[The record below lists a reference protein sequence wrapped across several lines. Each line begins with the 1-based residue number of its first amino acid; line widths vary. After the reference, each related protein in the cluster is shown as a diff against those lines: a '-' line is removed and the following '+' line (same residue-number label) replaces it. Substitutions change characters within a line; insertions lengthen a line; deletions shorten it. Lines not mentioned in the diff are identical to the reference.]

1 MGEEEKR
8 TAAAPQ
14 EGTAPK
20 KRRKRSSSGS
30 KKTAAKAAPTT
41 EGAQAPVEKPKKK
54 TTSRSRTK
62 AKPAEA
68 KAEDKT
74 EKKPAAE
81 ETPAVPETEPAK
93 PEETPAAP
101 EAEPAKPEETP
112 AAPETEPA
120 KPEETPAAPE
130 AEPAKPEETPAAP
143 ETPEQAE
150 PAESAQPDAPTE
162 TAEPSETPAS
172 ADETAKKPESEA
184 KPEAPAEAAV
194 DSDEDDAPLPPD
206 EEQRVSDITRTA
218 QLSIQQIMAGLD
230 EDTAPAET
238 PREPQ
243 PEPADD
249 TDADTDATDD
259 ADTLPQM
266 LGRGVSNMAKW
277 LVLVLVFVV
286 AIAGGG
292 VAFLYHNATPDMLPQ
307 INVSFDGQTLP
318 PTAYRWHVPVVGDV
332 FKRTYAETLSAAP
345 IVLDEPVSGASPD
358 FTVSSSKYSSEV
370 TLTDMSGEELFTGS
384 IKDFNAYLFTEN
396 GTYNAKLVLKST
408 AASEDDDARVTG
420 SETWQFQFDVNIKPT
435 IQLCN
440 TSAVQ
445 GSVAAVR
452 IGTTLSPDAPAI
464 KTELANTG
472 FVKAANGWICYL
484 PIPWNEPTGVVD
496 VTVTADGY
504 TETLQ
509 LEVRAA
515 SFTYKDYSRTSQ
527 MTSPYIGENEAP
539 DAVAKLLTTVDDTVA
554 WGIGGFVQP
563 FLNSFSTPLTFGMT
577 EYAGR
582 SSSERGTNYG
592 YGGRTSTNVVITPK
606 KSNDSMIVP
615 ASGRVLLA
623 KNLGGIYG
631 NTVVIEHGA
640 GLKSIFYGLAAL
652 DVETGDNVKQ
662 GQLLGVC
669 GKTVVAEMRLGEV
682 PIDPLL
688 VWRGQCDGL
697 KNY

>member
-41 EGAQAPVEKPKKK
+41 EGAEAPAEKPAEKPKKK

-62 AKPAEA
+62 TKPAEA

-81 ETPAVPETEPAK
+81 ETPAPKTKAEETPAVPEAEPAK
-93 PEETPAAP
+93 PEETSAAP
-101 EAEPAKPEETP
+101 EAEPAKPEET
-112 AAPETEPA
+112 T
-120 KPEETPAAPE
+120 
-130 AEPAKPEETPAAP
+130 AAP

-184 KPEAPAEAAV
+184 KPETPAEAAV

-243 PEPADD
+243 PEPAGD

-318 PTAYRWHVPVVGDV
+318 PTAYRWHVPVVGEV

-452 IGTTLSPDAPAI
+452 LSLI
-464 KTELANTG
+464 H
-472 FVKAANGWICYL
+472 IS
-484 PIPWNEPTGVVD
+484 EPT
-496 VTVTADGY
+496 
-504 TETLQ
+504 
-509 LEVRAA
+509 R
-515 SFTYKDYSRTSQ
+515 
-527 MTSPYIGENEAP
+527 PY
-539 DAVAKLLTTVDDTVA
+539 
-554 WGIGGFVQP
+554 
-563 FLNSFSTPLTFGMT
+563 
-577 EYAGR
+577 
-582 SSSERGTNYG
+582 
-592 YGGRTSTNVVITPK
+592 
-606 KSNDSMIVP
+606 
-615 ASGRVLLA
+615 
-623 KNLGGIYG
+623 
-631 NTVVIEHGA
+631 
-640 GLKSIFYGLAAL
+640 
-652 DVETGDNVKQ
+652 
-662 GQLLGVC
+662 
-669 GKTVVAEMRLGEV
+669 
-682 PIDPLL
+682 
-688 VWRGQCDGL
+688 
-697 KNY
+697 

>member
-41 EGAQAPVEKPKKK
+41 EGTEAPAEAPAEKPKKK

-81 ETPAVPETEPAK
+81 ETPAPQTKV
-93 PEETPAAP
+93 EETPAAPRQKPQPAP
-101 EAEPAKPEETP
+101 EAEPAKPEEP
-112 AAPETEPA
+112 
-120 KPEETPAAPE
+120 
-130 AEPAKPEETPAAP
+130 PAAP

-162 TAEPSETPAS
+162 TAEPSETPAP

-184 KPEAPAEAAV
+184 KPEAPDEAAV
-194 DSDEDDAPLPPD
+194 DPDEDDAPLPPD

-230 EDTAPAET
+230 EETAPAKT
-238 PREPQ
+238 PSEPQ
-243 PEPADD
+243 PEPEGD
-249 TDADTDATDD
+249 TDADTDAKDD

-266 LGRGVSNMAKW
+266 LGRGASNIAKW

-318 PTAYRWHVPVVGDV
+318 PTAYRWHVPVVGEV

-384 IKDFNAYLFTEN
+384 VKDFNAYRFTEN

-452 IGTTLSPDAPAI
+452 IGTTLSPDAPTI

-484 PIPWNEPTGVVD
+484 PIPWNEPTGAVD

-515 SFTYKDYSRTSQ
+515 SFTHKDYSRTSQ
-527 MTSPYIGENEAP
+527 MTSPYIGESDAP
-539 DAVAKLLTTVDDTVA
+539 DAVAKLLTAVDDTVA
-554 WGIGGFVQP
+554 WSIGGFVQP

-592 YGGRTSTNVVITPK
+592 YGGRTSTSVVIAPK

-623 KNLGGIYG
+623 EDLGGIYG

-652 DVETGDNVKQ
+652 NVETGDNVKQ

-669 GKTVVAEMRLGEV
+669 GKTVVAEMRLGDV

>member
-41 EGAQAPVEKPKKK
+41 EGAQAPAEKPKKK

-81 ETPAVPETEPAK
+81 ETPAPKTKA
-93 PEETPAAP
+93 EETPAAP
-101 EAEPAKPEETP
+101 EAEPAKSEEIP
-112 AAPETEPA
+112 AV
-120 KPEETPAAPE
+120 PE

-150 PAESAQPDAPTE
+150 PAESAQPDAPAE
-162 TAEPSETPAS
+162 TAELSEKPAS

-184 KPEAPAEAAV
+184 KPETPAEAAV

-318 PTAYRWHVPVVGDV
+318 PTAYRWHVPVVGEV

-484 PIPWNEPTGVVD
+484 PIPWNEPTGAVD

-515 SFTYKDYSRTSQ
+515 SFTHKDYSRTSQ
-527 MTSPYIGENEAP
+527 MTSPYIGENDAP

-640 GLKSIFYGLAAL
+640 GLKSIFYGLASL
-652 DVETGDNVKQ
+652 NVETGDNVKQ

>member
-41 EGAQAPVEKPKKK
+41 EGAQAPAEKPKKK

-81 ETPAVPETEPAK
+81 ETPAPKTKA
-93 PEETPAAP
+93 EET
-101 EAEPAKPEETP
+101 T

-130 AEPAKPEETPAAP
+130 AAPAKPEETPAAP

-162 TAEPSETPAS
+162 TAEPSETPAP

-184 KPEAPAEAAV
+184 KPETPAEAAV

-243 PEPADD
+243 PEPAGD

-307 INVSFDGQTLP
+307 INVSFDGQTLS
-318 PTAYRWHVPVVGDV
+318 PTAYRWHVPVVGEV

-527 MTSPYIGENEAP
+527 MTSPYIGENDAP

>member
-41 EGAQAPVEKPKKK
+41 EGAQAPAEKPKKK

-81 ETPAVPETEPAK
+81 ETPAPETKA
-93 PEETPAAP
+93 EETPAAP
-101 EAEPAKPEETP
+101 EAEPAKPEEN
-112 AAPETEPA
+112 
-120 KPEETPAAPE
+120 PAAPE
-130 AEPAKPEETPAAP
+130 AEPAKPEETPAVP

-184 KPEAPAEAAV
+184 KPETPAEAAV

-243 PEPADD
+243 PEPAGD

-318 PTAYRWHVPVVGDV
+318 PTAYRWHVPVVGEV

-515 SFTYKDYSRTSQ
+515 SFPYKDYSRTSQ
-527 MTSPYIGENEAP
+527 MTSPYIGENDAP

-554 WGIGGFVQP
+554 WSIGGFVQP

-640 GLKSIFYGLAAL
+640 GLKSIFYGLASL
-652 DVETGDNVKQ
+652 NVETGDNVKQ

>member
-41 EGAQAPVEKPKKK
+41 EGAQAPAEKPKKK

-74 EKKPAAE
+74 EKKPAA
-81 ETPAVPETEPAK
+81 
-93 PEETPAAP
+93 
-101 EAEPAKPEETP
+101 EETP

-162 TAEPSETPAS
+162 TAEPSETPAP

-184 KPEAPAEAAV
+184 KPETPAEAAV

-243 PEPADD
+243 PEPAGD
-249 TDADTDATDD
+249 TDADTDAMDD

-318 PTAYRWHVPVVGDV
+318 PTAYRWHVPVVGEV

-484 PIPWNEPTGVVD
+484 PIPWNEPTGAVD

-527 MTSPYIGENEAP
+527 MTSPYIGENDAP

-640 GLKSIFYGLAAL
+640 GLKSIFYGLASL
-652 DVETGDNVKQ
+652 NVETGDNVKQ

>member
-41 EGAQAPVEKPKKK
+41 EGAQAPAEKPKKK
-54 TTSRSRTK
+54 TTSRSRAK

-81 ETPAVPETEPAK
+81 ETPAPETKA
-93 PEETPAAP
+93 EETPAAP
-101 EAEPAKPEETP
+101 RQEPQP
-112 AAPETEPA
+112 
-120 KPEETPAAPE
+120 APE

-162 TAEPSETPAS
+162 TAEPSETPAP

-184 KPEAPAEAAV
+184 KPETPAEAAV
-194 DSDEDDAPLPPD
+194 DPDEDDAPLPPD

-238 PREPQ
+238 PSEPQ
-243 PEPADD
+243 PEPEGD
-249 TDADTDATDD
+249 TDADTDAKDD

-266 LGRGVSNMAKW
+266 LGRGVSNIAKW

-318 PTAYRWHVPVVGDV
+318 PTAYRWHVPVMGEV

-384 IKDFNAYLFTEN
+384 VKDFNAYRFTEN

-452 IGTTLSPDAPAI
+452 IGATLSPDAPTI

-484 PIPWNEPTGVVD
+484 PIPWNEPTGAVD

-515 SFTYKDYSRTSQ
+515 SFTHKDYSRTSQ
-527 MTSPYIGENEAP
+527 MTSPYIGESDAP

-554 WGIGGFVQP
+554 WSIGGFVQP

-592 YGGRTSTNVVITPK
+592 TGGRTSTNVVITPK

-623 KNLGGIYG
+623 EDLGGIYG

-640 GLKSIFYGLAAL
+640 GLKSIFYGLGAL
-652 DVETGDNVKQ
+652 NVKAGENVKQ

-669 GKTVVAEMRLGEV
+669 SKTVVAEMRIGTV
-682 PIDPLL
+682 PINPLL

>member
-20 KRRKRSSSGS
+20 KRRKHSSSGS

-41 EGAQAPVEKPKKK
+41 EGAQAPAEKPKKK

-68 KAEDKT
+68 NAEDKT

-81 ETPAVPETEPAK
+81 QTPAPKTKA
-93 PEETPAAP
+93 
-101 EAEPAKPEETP
+101 EETP

-130 AEPAKPEETPAAP
+130 TEPTKPEETPAAP
-143 ETPEQAE
+143 EIPEQAE

-184 KPEAPAEAAV
+184 KPETPAEAAV

-243 PEPADD
+243 PEPAGD
-249 TDADTDATDD
+249 TDADTDAMDD

-318 PTAYRWHVPVVGDV
+318 PTAYRWHVPVVGEV

-484 PIPWNEPTGVVD
+484 PIPWNEPTGTVD

-527 MTSPYIGENEAP
+527 MTSPYIGEDDAP
-539 DAVAKLLTTVDDTVA
+539 DAVAKLLTTVDNTVA
-554 WGIGGFVQP
+554 WSIGGFVQP

-652 DVETGDNVKQ
+652 NVKTGDNVKQ

-669 GKTVVAEMRLGEV
+669 GKAVVAEMRLGEV

>member
-41 EGAQAPVEKPKKK
+41 EGAQAPAEKPKKK

-81 ETPAVPETEPAK
+81 ETPAPKTKA
-93 PEETPAAP
+93 
-101 EAEPAKPEETP
+101 EETP

-130 AEPAKPEETPAAP
+130 P
-143 ETPEQAE
+143 PEQAE

-184 KPEAPAEAAV
+184 KPETPAEAAV

-243 PEPADD
+243 PEPAGD

-318 PTAYRWHVPVVGDV
+318 PTAYRWHVPVVGEV

-345 IVLDEPVSGASPD
+345 VVLDEPVSGASPD

-527 MTSPYIGENEAP
+527 MTSPYIGENDAP

-640 GLKSIFYGLAAL
+640 GLKSIFYGLASL
-652 DVETGDNVKQ
+652 NVETGDNVKQ

-669 GKTVVAEMRLGEV
+669 GKAVVAEMRLGKV

>member
-41 EGAQAPVEKPKKK
+41 EGAQAPAEKPKKK

-81 ETPAVPETEPAK
+81 ETPAPKTKA
-93 PEETPAAP
+93 EETPAAP

-112 AAPETEPA
+112 AVPETEPA
-120 KPEETPAAPE
+120 KPEETPAV
-130 AEPAKPEETPAAP
+130 P
-143 ETPEQAE
+143 ETPEQTE

-162 TAEPSETPAS
+162 TAGSSEMPAS

-184 KPEAPAEAAV
+184 KPETPAEAAV

-218 QLSIQQIMAGLD
+218 QLSIQQIMAGMD

-318 PTAYRWHVPVVGDV
+318 PTAYRWHVPVVGEV

-484 PIPWNEPTGVVD
+484 PIPWNEPTGAVD

-515 SFTYKDYSRTSQ
+515 SFPYKDYSRTSQ
-527 MTSPYIGENEAP
+527 MTSPYIGENDAP

-652 DVETGDNVKQ
+652 NVETGDNVKQ

>member
-1 MGEEEKR
+1 M
-8 TAAAPQ
+8 
-14 EGTAPK
+14 
-20 KRRKRSSSGS
+20 
-30 KKTAAKAAPTT
+30 
-41 EGAQAPVEKPKKK
+41 
-54 TTSRSRTK
+54 
-62 AKPAEA
+62 
-68 KAEDKT
+68 
-74 EKKPAAE
+74 
-81 ETPAVPETEPAK
+81 
-93 PEETPAAP
+93 
-101 EAEPAKPEETP
+101 
-112 AAPETEPA
+112 
-120 KPEETPAAPE
+120 
-130 AEPAKPEETPAAP
+130 
-143 ETPEQAE
+143 
-150 PAESAQPDAPTE
+150 
-162 TAEPSETPAS
+162 
-172 ADETAKKPESEA
+172 
-184 KPEAPAEAAV
+184 
-194 DSDEDDAPLPPD
+194 
-206 EEQRVSDITRTA
+206 SDITRTA

-238 PREPQ
+238 PSEPQ
-243 PEPADD
+243 PEPEGD
-249 TDADTDATDD
+249 TDADTDAKDD

-266 LGRGVSNMAKW
+266 LGRGVSNIAKW

-318 PTAYRWHVPVVGDV
+318 PTAYRWHVPVVGEV

-384 IKDFNAYLFTEN
+384 VKDFNAYRFTEN

-445 GSVAAVR
+445 GSVAALR
-452 IGTTLSPDAPAI
+452 IGTTLSPDAPTI
-464 KTELANTG
+464 KTELASTG

-484 PIPWNEPTGVVD
+484 PIPWNEPTGAVD

-509 LEVRAA
+509 LDVRAA
-515 SFTYKDYSRTSQ
+515 SFTHKDYSRTSQ
-527 MTSPYIGENEAP
+527 MTSPYIGESDAP

-554 WGIGGFVQP
+554 WSIGGFVQP

-623 KNLGGIYG
+623 EDLGGIYG

-652 DVETGDNVKQ
+652 NVETGDNVKQ

>member
-41 EGAQAPVEKPKKK
+41 EGAQAPAEKPKKK

-81 ETPAVPETEPAK
+81 ETPAPKTKAEETPAVPETEPAK
-93 PEETPAAP
+93 PEETPAV
-101 EAEPAKPEETP
+101 
-112 AAPETEPA
+112 
-120 KPEETPAAPE
+120 
-130 AEPAKPEETPAAP
+130 P

-184 KPEAPAEAAV
+184 KPETPAEAAV

-249 TDADTDATDD
+249 TDADTDAMDD

-515 SFTYKDYSRTSQ
+515 SFTHKDYSRTSQ
-527 MTSPYIGENEAP
+527 MTSPYIGENDAP

-652 DVETGDNVKQ
+652 NVETGDNVKQ

-669 GKTVVAEMRLGEV
+669 GKAVVAEMRLGEV

>member
-41 EGAQAPVEKPKKK
+41 EGAQAPAEKPKKK
-54 TTSRSRTK
+54 TTSKSRTK

-81 ETPAVPETEPAK
+81 ETPAPKTKA
-93 PEETPAAP
+93 EETPAAP

-112 AAPETEPA
+112 AAPET
-120 KPEETPAAPE
+120 
-130 AEPAKPEETPAAP
+130 EPAKPEETPAAP

-184 KPEAPAEAAV
+184 KPETPAEAAV

-243 PEPADD
+243 PEPAGD
-249 TDADTDATDD
+249 TDADTDAMDD

-318 PTAYRWHVPVVGDV
+318 PTAYRWHVPVVGEV

-484 PIPWNEPTGVVD
+484 PIPWNEPTGAVD

-515 SFTYKDYSRTSQ
+515 SFTHKDYSRTSQ

>member
-41 EGAQAPVEKPKKK
+41 EGAQAPAEKPAEKPKKK

-81 ETPAVPETEPAK
+81 ETPAPKTKA
-93 PEETPAAP
+93 
-101 EAEPAKPEETP
+101 
-112 AAPETEPA
+112 
-120 KPEETPAAPE
+120 EETPAAPE

-184 KPEAPAEAAV
+184 KPETPAEAAV

-249 TDADTDATDD
+249 TDADTDAMDD

-307 INVSFDGQTLP
+307 INVSFDGQTLS
-318 PTAYRWHVPVVGDV
+318 PTAYRWHVPVVGEV

-484 PIPWNEPTGVVD
+484 PIPWNEPTGAVD

-527 MTSPYIGENEAP
+527 MTSPYIGEDDAP

-640 GLKSIFYGLAAL
+640 GLKSIFYGLASL
-652 DVETGDNVKQ
+652 NVETGDNVKQ

-669 GKTVVAEMRLGEV
+669 SKTVVAEMRLGKV

>member
-30 KKTAAKAAPTT
+30 KKTSAKAAPTAEGT
-41 EGAQAPVEKPKKK
+41 EAPAEKPAEKPKKK

-81 ETPAVPETEPAK
+81 ETPALQTKA
-93 PEETPAAP
+93 EETPAAPRQEPQPAP

-112 AAPETEPA
+112 AAPEP
-120 KPEETPAAPE
+120 
-130 AEPAKPEETPAAP
+130 
-143 ETPEQAE
+143 PEQAE
-150 PAESAQPDAPTE
+150 PPESAQPDAPTE
-162 TAEPSETPAS
+162 TAEPSETPAP

-184 KPEAPAEAAV
+184 KPETPAEAAV
-194 DSDEDDAPLPPD
+194 DPDEDDAPLPPD

-238 PREPQ
+238 QSEPQ
-243 PEPADD
+243 PEPEGD
-249 TDADTDATDD
+249 TDADTDAKDD

-266 LGRGVSNMAKW
+266 LGRGVSNIAKW

-318 PTAYRWHVPVVGDV
+318 PTAYRWHVPVVGEV

-370 TLTDMSGEELFTGS
+370 TLTDMSGEKLFTGS
-384 IKDFNAYLFTEN
+384 VKDFNAYRFTEN
-396 GTYNAKLVLKST
+396 GTYSAKLVLKST

-452 IGTTLSPDAPAI
+452 IGTTLSPDAPTI
-464 KTELANTG
+464 KTELASTG

-484 PIPWNEPTGVVD
+484 PIPWNEPTGAVD

-515 SFTYKDYSRTSQ
+515 SFTHKDYSRTSQ
-527 MTSPYIGENEAP
+527 MTSPYIGESDAP

-554 WGIGGFVQP
+554 WSIGGFVQP

-623 KNLGGIYG
+623 EDLGGIYG

-669 GKTVVAEMRLGEV
+669 GKTVVAEMRLGDV

>member
-41 EGAQAPVEKPKKK
+41 EGAEAPAEKPAEEPKKK
-54 TTSRSRTK
+54 TTSRSRAK

-81 ETPAVPETEPAK
+81 ETPVPKTKAEETPAAPEAEPPK

-120 KPEETPAAPE
+120 KPEETP
-130 AEPAKPEETPAAP
+130 TAP

-150 PAESAQPDAPTE
+150 PAESTQPDAPTE
-162 TAEPSETPAS
+162 TAEPSETPAP
-172 ADETAKKPESEA
+172 ADETVKKPESEA
-184 KPEAPAEAAV
+184 KPETPAEAAV

-243 PEPADD
+243 PEPAGD
-249 TDADTDATDD
+249 TDADTDAMDD

-286 AIAGGG
+286 AIAGSG

-318 PTAYRWHVPVVGDV
+318 PTAYRWHVPVVGEV

-515 SFTYKDYSRTSQ
+515 SFPYKDYSRTSQ
-527 MTSPYIGENEAP
+527 MTSPYIGENDAP

-640 GLKSIFYGLAAL
+640 GLKSIFYGLASVKCPSTRSSSGAASA
-652 DVETGDNVKQ
+652 TG
-662 GQLLGVC
+662 
-669 GKTVVAEMRLGEV
+669 
-682 PIDPLL
+682 
-688 VWRGQCDGL
+688 
-697 KNY
+697 

>member
-1 MGEEEKR
+1 M
-8 TAAAPQ
+8 
-14 EGTAPK
+14 
-20 KRRKRSSSGS
+20 
-30 KKTAAKAAPTT
+30 
-41 EGAQAPVEKPKKK
+41 
-54 TTSRSRTK
+54 
-62 AKPAEA
+62 
-68 KAEDKT
+68 
-74 EKKPAAE
+74 
-81 ETPAVPETEPAK
+81 
-93 PEETPAAP
+93 
-101 EAEPAKPEETP
+101 
-112 AAPETEPA
+112 
-120 KPEETPAAPE
+120 
-130 AEPAKPEETPAAP
+130 
-143 ETPEQAE
+143 
-150 PAESAQPDAPTE
+150 
-162 TAEPSETPAS
+162 
-172 ADETAKKPESEA
+172 
-184 KPEAPAEAAV
+184 
-194 DSDEDDAPLPPD
+194 
-206 EEQRVSDITRTA
+206 SDITRTA

-243 PEPADD
+243 PEPAGD

-307 INVSFDGQTLP
+307 INVSFDGQTLS
-318 PTAYRWHVPVVGDV
+318 PTAYRWHVPVVGEV

-527 MTSPYIGENEAP
+527 MTSPYIGENDAP

>member
-41 EGAQAPVEKPKKK
+41 EGAEASAEKPAEKPKKK
-54 TTSRSRTK
+54 TTSRSQTK

-81 ETPAVPETEPAK
+81 ETPAPKTK
-93 PEETPAAP
+93 T
-101 EAEPAKPEETP
+101 EETP

-130 AEPAKPEETPAAP
+130 AEPPETEPAKPEETPAAP

-150 PAESAQPDAPTE
+150 PAEAAQPDAPTE

-184 KPEAPAEAAV
+184 KPETPAEAAV

-243 PEPADD
+243 PEPAGD
-249 TDADTDATDD
+249 TDADTDAMDD

-318 PTAYRWHVPVVGDV
+318 PTAYRWHVPVVGEV

-464 KTELANTG
+464 KTELVNTG

-484 PIPWNEPTGVVD
+484 PIPWNEPTGAVD

-509 LEVRAA
+509 LDVRAA

-527 MTSPYIGENEAP
+527 MTSPYIGENDAP

-554 WGIGGFVQP
+554 WNIGGFVQP

-640 GLKSIFYGLAAL
+640 GLKSIFYGLASL
-652 DVETGDNVKQ
+652 NVETGDNVKQ

-669 GKTVVAEMRLGEV
+669 GKAVVAEMRLGEV

>member
-41 EGAQAPVEKPKKK
+41 EGAQAPAEKPKKK

-81 ETPAVPETEPAK
+81 ETPAPKTKA
-93 PEETPAAP
+93 EETPAVP

-112 AAPETEPA
+112 AV
-120 KPEETPAAPE
+120 
-130 AEPAKPEETPAAP
+130 P

-150 PAESAQPDAPTE
+150 PAESAQPEAPTE

-172 ADETAKKPESEA
+172 ADETTKKPESEA
-184 KPEAPAEAAV
+184 KPETPAEAAV

-243 PEPADD
+243 PEPAGD
-249 TDADTDATDD
+249 TDADTDAMDD

-307 INVSFDGQTLP
+307 INVSFDGQTLL
-318 PTAYRWHVPVVGDV
+318 PTAYRWHVPVVGEV

-484 PIPWNEPTGVVD
+484 PIPWNEPTGAVD

-509 LEVRAA
+509 LEVRTA
-515 SFTYKDYSRTSQ
+515 SFTYKDYSRTAQ
-527 MTSPYIGENEAP
+527 MTSPYIGENDAP

>member
-30 KKTAAKAAPTT
+30 KKAAAKAAPTT
-41 EGAQAPVEKPKKK
+41 EGAQAPAEKPKKK

-81 ETPAVPETEPAK
+81 ETPAPKTKA
-93 PEETPAAP
+93 
-101 EAEPAKPEETP
+101 EETP
-112 AAPETEPA
+112 AAPET
-120 KPEETPAAPE
+120 
-130 AEPAKPEETPAAP
+130 EPAKPEETPAAP

-162 TAEPSETPAS
+162 TAEPSETPAP

-243 PEPADD
+243 PEPTDD

-318 PTAYRWHVPVVGDV
+318 PTAYRWHVPVVGEV

-484 PIPWNEPTGVVD
+484 PIPWNEPTGAVD

-509 LEVRAA
+509 LDVRAA
-515 SFTYKDYSRTSQ
+515 SFTHKDYSRTSQ
-527 MTSPYIGENEAP
+527 MTSPYIGENDAP

-652 DVETGDNVKQ
+652 NVETGDNVKQ

>member
-20 KRRKRSSSGS
+20 KRRKHSSSGS

-41 EGAQAPVEKPKKK
+41 EGTEAPAEKSAEKPKKK

-81 ETPAVPETEPAK
+81 ETPAPQTKA
-93 PEETPAAP
+93 EETPAAPRKEPQPAP
-101 EAEPAKPEETP
+101 EAEPAKPEE
-112 AAPETEPA
+112 A
-120 KPEETPAAPE
+120 
-130 AEPAKPEETPAAP
+130 PAAP

-184 KPEAPAEAAV
+184 KPETPAEAAV
-194 DSDEDDAPLPPD
+194 DSDEDAAPLPPD

-230 EDTAPAET
+230 EDAAPAEA
-238 PREPQ
+238 PNEPQ
-243 PEPADD
+243 PEPAA
-249 TDADTDATDD
+249 DADTDTDTED
-259 ADTLPQM
+259 DTDTIPQM
-266 LGRGVSNMAKW
+266 LGRGASSMAKW

-318 PTAYRWHVPVVGDV
+318 PTAYRWHVPVVGEV

-484 PIPWNEPTGVVD
+484 PIPWNEPTGTVD

-527 MTSPYIGENEAP
+527 MTSPYIGENDAP

-554 WGIGGFVQP
+554 WSIGGFVQP

-623 KNLGGIYG
+623 EDLGGIYG

-652 DVETGDNVKQ
+652 NVETGDNVKQ

>member
-41 EGAQAPVEKPKKK
+41 EGAEAPAEKPAEKPKKK
-54 TTSRSRTK
+54 TTSRSRAK

-81 ETPAVPETEPAK
+81 ETPAPQTKA
-93 PEETPAAP
+93 EETPAAPRQEPQPAP
-101 EAEPAKPEETP
+101 EAEPAKPEG
-112 AAPETEPA
+112 
-120 KPEETPAAPE
+120 
-130 AEPAKPEETPAAP
+130 TPAAP

-162 TAEPSETPAS
+162 TAEPSETPAP

-184 KPEAPAEAAV
+184 KPETPAEAAV
-194 DSDEDDAPLPPD
+194 DPDEDDAPLPPD

-238 PREPQ
+238 PSEPQ
-243 PEPADD
+243 PEPAGD
-249 TDADTDATDD
+249 TDADTDAKDD

-266 LGRGVSNMAKW
+266 LGRGVSNIAKW

-318 PTAYRWHVPVVGDV
+318 PTAYRWHVPVVGEV

-384 IKDFNAYLFTEN
+384 VKDFNAYRFTEN
-396 GTYNAKLVLKST
+396 GTYNAKLVLEST

-452 IGTTLSPDAPAI
+452 IGTTLSPDAPTI

-484 PIPWNEPTGVVD
+484 PIPWNEPTGAVD

-515 SFTYKDYSRTSQ
+515 SFTHKDYSRTSQ
-527 MTSPYIGENEAP
+527 MTSPYIGESDAP

-554 WGIGGFVQP
+554 WSIGGFVQP

-623 KNLGGIYG
+623 EDLGGIYG

-652 DVETGDNVKQ
+652 NVETGDNVKQ

>member
-20 KRRKRSSSGS
+20 KRRKHSSSGS

-41 EGAQAPVEKPKKK
+41 EGAQASAEKPKKK

-81 ETPAVPETEPAK
+81 ETPAPETKA
-93 PEETPAAP
+93 EETPVTP
-101 EAEPAKPEETP
+101 KAEPAKPEETP
-112 AAPETEPA
+112 AAPETEP
-120 KPEETPAAPE
+120 T
-130 AEPAKPEETPAAP
+130 KPEETPAAP

-162 TAEPSETPAS
+162 TAGPSETPAS

-318 PTAYRWHVPVVGDV
+318 PTAYRWHVPVVGEV

-464 KTELANTG
+464 KTELAITG

-484 PIPWNEPTGVVD
+484 PIPWNEPTGTVD

-527 MTSPYIGENEAP
+527 MTSPYIGEDDAP
-539 DAVAKLLTTVDDTVA
+539 DAVAKLLTTVDNTVA
-554 WGIGGFVQP
+554 WSIGGFVQP

-652 DVETGDNVKQ
+652 NVETGDNVKQ

-669 GKTVVAEMRLGEV
+669 GKAVVAEMRLGEV

>member
-8 TAAAPQ
+8 TTTAPQ

-41 EGAQAPVEKPKKK
+41 EGAEAPAEKPAEKPKKT

-81 ETPAVPETEPAK
+81 ETPAPKTKA
-93 PEETPAAP
+93 EETPAAP

-112 AAPETEPA
+112 AAPKAEP
-120 KPEETPAAPE
+120 PE

-172 ADETAKKPESEA
+172 ADETTKKPESEA
-184 KPEAPAEAAV
+184 KPETPAEAAV

-243 PEPADD
+243 PEPAGD
-249 TDADTDATDD
+249 TDADTDAMDD

-318 PTAYRWHVPVVGDV
+318 PTAYRWHVPVVGEV

-484 PIPWNEPTGVVD
+484 PIPWNEPTGAVD

-527 MTSPYIGENEAP
+527 MTSPYIGENDAP
-539 DAVAKLLTTVDDTVA
+539 DAVAKLLTTVDDTAA
-554 WGIGGFVQP
+554 WSIGGFVQP

-640 GLKSIFYGLAAL
+640 GLKSIFYGLASL
-652 DVETGDNVKQ
+652 NVETGDNVKQ

>member
-41 EGAQAPVEKPKKK
+41 EGAQAPAEKPKKK
-54 TTSRSRTK
+54 TTSRSRAK

-81 ETPAVPETEPAK
+81 ETPAPKTKA
-93 PEETPAAP
+93 EETPAAP
-101 EAEPAKPEETP
+101 KAEPAKPEETP
-112 AAPETEPA
+112 T
-120 KPEETPAAPE
+120 APE

-162 TAEPSETPAS
+162 TAEPSETPAP
-172 ADETAKKPESEA
+172 ADETAKKPEGEA
-184 KPEAPAEAAV
+184 KPETPAEAAV

-238 PREPQ
+238 LREPQ

-318 PTAYRWHVPVVGDV
+318 PTAYRWHVPVVGEV

-484 PIPWNEPTGVVD
+484 PIPWNEPTGTVD

-515 SFTYKDYSRTSQ
+515 SFTYKDYSRASQ
-527 MTSPYIGENEAP
+527 MTSPYIGENDAP

-640 GLKSIFYGLAAL
+640 GLKSIFYGLASL
-652 DVETGDNVKQ
+652 NVETGDNVKQ

>member
-41 EGAQAPVEKPKKK
+41 EGAQAPAEKPKKK

-81 ETPAVPETEPAK
+81 ETPAPKTK
-93 PEETPAAP
+93 TEETPAAP
-101 EAEPAKPEETP
+101 K
-112 AAPETEPA
+112 
-120 KPEETPAAPE
+120 

-184 KPEAPAEAAV
+184 KPETPAEAAV

-243 PEPADD
+243 PEPAGD
-249 TDADTDATDD
+249 TDADTDAMDD

-318 PTAYRWHVPVVGDV
+318 PTAYRWHVPVVGEV

-345 IVLDEPVSGASPD
+345 VVLDEPVSGASPD

-484 PIPWNEPTGVVD
+484 PIPWNEPTGAVD

-527 MTSPYIGENEAP
+527 MTSPYIGENDAP

-652 DVETGDNVKQ
+652 NVETGDNVKQ

>member
-1 MGEEEKR
+1 MGEEEAHCGR
-8 TAAAPQ
+8 AAGGHRPEEAPQ
-14 EGTAPK
+14 AQQQ
-20 KRRKRSSSGS
+20 RQQ
-30 KKTAAKAAPTT
+30 KTAAKAAPTT
-41 EGAQAPVEKPKKK
+41 EGAQAPAEKPKKK

-62 AKPAEA
+62 AKPAKA

-81 ETPAVPETEPAK
+81 ETPAPKTKA
-93 PEETPAAP
+93 EETPAVP
-101 EAEPAKPEETP
+101 EA
-112 AAPETEPA
+112 EPA

-172 ADETAKKPESEA
+172 ANETAKKPESEA
-184 KPEAPAEAAV
+184 KPETPAEAAV

-243 PEPADD
+243 PEPAGD
-249 TDADTDATDD
+249 TDADTDAMDD

-345 IVLDEPVSGASPD
+345 IVLDEPVSGASRD

-484 PIPWNEPTGVVD
+484 PIPWNEPTGAVD

-509 LEVRAA
+509 LDVRAA
-515 SFTYKDYSRTSQ
+515 SFTHKDYSRTSQ
-527 MTSPYIGENEAP
+527 MTSPYIGENDAP

-640 GLKSIFYGLAAL
+640 GLKSIFYGLASL
-652 DVETGDNVKQ
+652 NVETGDNVKQ

>member
-41 EGAQAPVEKPKKK
+41 EGAQAPAEKPKKK
-54 TTSRSRTK
+54 TTSKSRTK

-81 ETPAVPETEPAK
+81 ETPAPKTKA
-93 PEETPAAP
+93 EETPAAP
-101 EAEPAKPEETP
+101 KAEPAKPEETP
-112 AAPETEPA
+112 AV
-120 KPEETPAAPE
+120 PE
-130 AEPAKPEETPAAP
+130 AESAKPEETPAAP

-162 TAEPSETPAS
+162 TAEPSETPAP

-184 KPEAPAEAAV
+184 KPETPAEAAV

-243 PEPADD
+243 PEPAGD
-249 TDADTDATDD
+249 TDADTDAMDD

-318 PTAYRWHVPVVGDV
+318 PTAYRWHVPVVGEV

-484 PIPWNEPTGVVD
+484 PIPWNEPTGAVD

-509 LEVRAA
+509 LDVRAA
-515 SFTYKDYSRTSQ
+515 SFTHKDYSRTSQ
-527 MTSPYIGENEAP
+527 MTSPYIGENDAP

-606 KSNDSMIVP
+606 KSNDSLIVP

>member
-41 EGAQAPVEKPKKK
+41 EGAQAPAEKPAEEPKKK

-101 EAEPAKPEETP
+101 EAEPA
-112 AAPETEPA
+112 ETEPA
-120 KPEETPAAPE
+120 KPEETPAV
-130 AEPAKPEETPAAP
+130 P

-184 KPEAPAEAAV
+184 KPETPAEAAV

-243 PEPADD
+243 PEPAGD
-249 TDADTDATDD
+249 TDADTDAMDD

-318 PTAYRWHVPVVGDV
+318 PTAYRWHVPVVGEV

-484 PIPWNEPTGVVD
+484 PIPWNEPTGTVD

-509 LEVRAA
+509 LDVRAA

-527 MTSPYIGENEAP
+527 MTSPYIGENDAP

-652 DVETGDNVKQ
+652 NVETGDNVKQ

>member
-81 ETPAVPETEPAK
+81 ETPAPKTKA
-93 PEETPAAP
+93 EETPAAP
-101 EAEPAKPEETP
+101 EAEPAKSEEMP
-112 AAPETEPA
+112 AAPET
-120 KPEETPAAPE
+120 
-130 AEPAKPEETPAAP
+130 EPAKPEETPAAP

-150 PAESAQPDAPTE
+150 PAEAAQPDAPTE

-184 KPEAPAEAAV
+184 KPETPAEAAV

-230 EDTAPAET
+230 EDTAPSET

-527 MTSPYIGENEAP
+527 MTSPYIGENDAP

-640 GLKSIFYGLAAL
+640 GLKSIFYGLASL
-652 DVETGDNVKQ
+652 NVKTGDNVKQ